1 MKLIFFCRR
10 RADLSHA
17 RYAELL
23 LQGHVPLALRHHPAM
38 RGYIVNLV
46 EKVPGDAQEI
56 DSVGELFFDGLDDFR
71 SRLYDSP
78 EGRAIIE
85 RDVAG
90 FMSGADAYATT
101 EHVQK
106 AGRSETPL
114 GLRSPGVKMICP
126 VRRREGMS
134 HAEFVE
140 HWLGRHAPLALEHHP
155 GLSRYVI
162 NVVDERLS
170 AGGADWDGVAELNFA
185 SAADL
190 QRGLFA
196 SRQGELLI
204 REDMQRFIG
213 HTFAYMAGEYVQ
225 RRRPDKRLGARGW

>member
-1 MKLIFFCRR
+1 
-10 RADLSHA
+10 
-17 RYAELL
+17 
-23 LQGHVPLALRHHPAM
+23 M

-56 DSVGELFFDGLDDFR
+56 DSVGELFFDRLSDFR
-71 SRLYDSP
+71 KRLYDSP

-90 FMSGADAYATT
+90 FMGGADAYATT

-106 AGRSETPL
+106 SSRVEAPL
-114 GLRSPGVKMICP
+114 GQRSPGMKMICP

-134 HAEFVE
+134 HAEFVD
-140 HWLGRHAPLALEHHP
+140 HWLGRHVPLALEHHP
-155 GLSRYVI
+155 GLSRYVT

-170 AGGADWDGVAELNFA
+170 AGGEEWDGVAELHFA
-185 SAADL
+185 NAADL

-196 SRQGELLI
+196 SAEGESLI
-204 REDMQRFIG
+204 RRDMQRFIG
-213 HTFAYMAGEYVQ
+213 HTFAYMAGEYVL
-225 RRRPDKRLGARGW
+225 KRSNRDRGLGAGGR